1 VKLLRRIDPADV
13 VIEVFSIVLA
23 ILLALAVNS
32 WQERVRTDNEVKTLL
47 ANVRDEI
54 AQNRTLL
61 VSEREHHLAVYHT
74 FEALSAHQH
83 VVTLDEFFNTFAK
96 ANPTGFHPFQG
107 ESFAWDV
114 MRSSPSVNAVPYDTR
129 ILLERIY
136 AEQALFINQNAQ
148 VLTTL
153 EVNDTARDPD
163 YYAASLSMTL
173 DLGDIV
179 YSQERLEGLYDTA
192 LRELPK

>member
-1 VKLLRRIDPADV
+1 MKLLRRIDPADV
-13 VIEVFSIVLA
+13 LIEVFSIVLA
-23 ILLALAVNS
+23 ILLALAANS
-32 WQERVRTDNEVKTLL
+32 WQERMRTDREVKILL

-54 AQNRTLL
+54 SQNRTLL
-61 VSEREHHLAVYHT
+61 VAEKGHHLKVYNA
-74 FEALSAHQH
+74 FKALSAHEH
-83 VVTLDEFFNTFAK
+83 VVTLDEFIGTFSK
-96 ANPTGFHPFQG
+96 ANPTGFHPFEG

-129 ILLERIY
+129 ILLERTY
-136 AEQALFINQNAQ
+136 AEQVLFISQNAQ

-163 YYAASLSMTL
+163 YYAASLSMTF

-179 YSQERLEGLYDTA
+179 YSQAKLEGLYDKA
-192 LRELPK
+192 LRTLQR